1 MIFSQIG
8 RNGIIQVED
17 LTNDKGGIMAV
28 LNVNIERAGY
38 DDQQNAIQ
46 DLSFSILP
54 GQLIGLIGPNGAG
67 KSTTIKAIL
76 RLLKNVKGKV
86 QIAKSSTNV
95 AYIPERPVLYDG
107 LTLWEHI
114 EFAATVKGMERPY
127 FERRALEL
135 LERFQLEK
143 VKHQFPDHFSK
154 GMQQKVMIIMG
165 FLMPVDLY
173 IVDEP
178 FIGLDPKA
186 VKVLMELL
194 EEVKSQE
201 AAILMSTHV
210 LDTAEKICDGF
221 LLLHEGRLLAQGPL
235 RKIREESNLPDGS
248 LFDCFIALLEAAK

>member
-1 MIFSQIG
+1 
-8 RNGIIQVED
+8 
-17 LTNDKGGIMAV
+17 MAV
-28 LNVNIERAGY
+28 LNVAIEQAGY
-38 DDQQNAIQ
+38 DDQQPIVQ

-76 RLLKNVKGKV
+76 RLLKNVKGTV
-86 QIAKSSTNV
+86 HIAKSSTNV

-107 LTLWEHI
+107 LTLWEHL
-114 EFAATVKGMERPY
+114 EFAATVKGMEHVN
-127 FERRALEL
+127 FERRAHEL
-135 LERFQLEK
+135 LERFRLEK
-143 VKHQFPDHFSK
+143 VKHEFPDHFSK
-154 GMQQKVMIIMG
+154 GMQQKVMLILG

-210 LDTAEKICDGF
+210 LDTAEKICDAF
-221 LLLHEGRLLAQGPL
+221 LLLHEGRLLAKGPL
-235 RKIREESNLPDGS
+235 PKIREESNLSDGS
-248 LFDCFIALLEAAK
+248 LFDCFNALLEEAE